1 MPGMDTRTLVLVASL
16 APWVCLGLACLA
28 LWAVCWLAKRWIRL

>member
-1 MPGMDTRTLVLVASL
+1 MPGMDTRTLMLVASL
-16 APWVCLGLACLA
+16 APWVAGVLACLW

>member
-1 MPGMDTRTLVLVASL
+1 MPGMDTRTLMLVVSL
-16 APWVCLGLACLA
+16 APWVALALAGLG